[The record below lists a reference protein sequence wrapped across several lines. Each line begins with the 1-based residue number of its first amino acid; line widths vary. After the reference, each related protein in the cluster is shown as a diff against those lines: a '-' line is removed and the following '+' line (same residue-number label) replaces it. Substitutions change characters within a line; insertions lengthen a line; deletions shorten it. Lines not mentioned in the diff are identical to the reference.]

1 MASGSRSSSPSPSRS
16 DEEVREELLDPDF
29 GEEDAHVEEE
39 TSVIAGGSREGW
51 SPVVAVVLW
60 RRMLGI
66 LGNVNKIKE
75 PQIHAE
81 VFECLTSV
89 WNMLAKVTVT
99 TRPNPIIS
107 VFRGTHHRQ
116 IPLSLFFKTSLRAKF
131 LLW

>member
-1 MASGSRSSSPSPSRS
+1 MGSGSRSCSPSPSHS
-16 DEEVREELLDPDF
+16 DEEVREQLLDPDF
-29 GEEDAHVEEE
+29 GEDAHVEEE

-75 PQIHAE
+75 PQIHAK
-81 VFECLTSV
+81 VFECLTSI

-99 TRPNPIIS
+99 TCPNPIIS
-107 VFRGTHHRQ
+107 V
-116 IPLSLFFKTSLRAKF
+116 SV
-131 LLW
+131 